1 MRKFLLTL
9 IVSTLAATGAW
20 ADMDVAARH
29 VPDADLVGKARLKV
43 LFWKVYDAELYAP
56 NGDWSADEPFALSL
70 NYLRKLEGEQIAK
83 RTIVEMRKQGFEDEV
98 TLARWFDDMRSIIPD
113 VEKNTRITG
122 VADDDQNT
130 LFYSKGK
137 LIGEIKD
144 PLFTQKFFDI
154 WLSEKSSQPKMRN
167 KLLGG
172 TKS

>member
-1 MRKFLLTL
+1 MRKLLITL
-9 IVSTLAATGAW
+9 FISILAGTGAW
-20 ADMDVAARH
+20 ADVDVATRH
-29 VPDADLVGKARLKV
+29 VPDASLVGKARLKV

-56 NGDWSADEPFALSL
+56 NGDWSANAPFALSL

-122 VADDDQNT
+122 VADDTQNT
-130 LFYSKGK
+130 LFYSDGK

-154 WLSEKSSQPKMRN
+154 WLGEKSSQPKMRN

>member
-1 MRKFLLTL
+1 MRKLLFTL
-9 IVSTLAATGAW
+9 LVSIAASTGTW
-20 ADMDVAARH
+20 ADVGVATRH

-56 NGDWSADEPFALSL
+56 NGAWSAEEPFALSL

-122 VADDDQNT
+122 VADNDQNT
-130 LFYSKGK
+130 LFYSDGK
-137 LIGEIKD
+137 LIGAIKD

-154 WLSEKSSQPKMRN
+154 WLGEKSSQPKMRN

>member
-1 MRKFLLTL
+1 MRKSLITLLISL
-9 IVSTLAATGAW
+9 LAATSAW
-20 ADMDVAARH
+20 ADVDMASRH

-56 NGDWSADEPFALSL
+56 NGDWSADAPFALSL

-83 RTIVEMRKQGFEDEV
+83 RTITEMRKQGFEDEV
-98 TLARWFDDMRSIIPD
+98 TLARWFDDMRMIIPD
-113 VEKNTRITG
+113 VDKNTRITG
-122 VADDDQNT
+122 VADTNQNT
-130 LFYSKGK
+130 LFYSDGE

-154 WLSEKSSQPKMRN
+154 WLGEKSSQPKMRN

-172 TKS
+172 TQS